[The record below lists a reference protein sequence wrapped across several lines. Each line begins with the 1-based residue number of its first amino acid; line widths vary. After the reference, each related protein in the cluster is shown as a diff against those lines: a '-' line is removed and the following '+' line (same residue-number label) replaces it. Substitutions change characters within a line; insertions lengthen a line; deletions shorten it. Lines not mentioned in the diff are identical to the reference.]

1 MALVI
6 TFFHVGVK
14 YSLCSFLK
22 KNTLKQVESRLVF
35 KFKLVD
41 GKINLYEMNTKK
53 YIKVNLSQKNL
64 HCLQVQLFF
73 PFQACAWTF
82 SQVISLL
89 LLLSHVYIRSNEMMM
104 CEAGLL
110 SATILCKKKALLL
123 STYGLSSHFL
133 QKTLDDFPYYVSVY
147 FWPDCSFSN
156 LYVTANHLVERTS

>member
-53 YIKVNLSQKNL
+53 YIKVNLS
-64 HCLQVQLFF
+64 
-73 PFQACAWTF
+73 
-82 SQVISLL
+82 
-89 LLLSHVYIRSNEMMM
+89 
-104 CEAGLL
+104 
-110 SATILCKKKALLL
+110 
-123 STYGLSSHFL
+123 
-133 QKTLDDFPYYVSVY
+133 
-147 FWPDCSFSN
+147 
-156 LYVTANHLVERTS
+156 